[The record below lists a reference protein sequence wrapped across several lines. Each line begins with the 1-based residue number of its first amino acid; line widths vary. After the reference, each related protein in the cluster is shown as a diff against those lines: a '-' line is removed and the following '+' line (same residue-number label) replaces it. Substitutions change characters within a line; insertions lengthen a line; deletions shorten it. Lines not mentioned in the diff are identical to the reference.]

1 MSSEA
6 KVTGTPTS
14 PAHDAFLL
22 MFATTDMVSLFWQ
35 PLLKGV
41 GRWQLELAQAGAKQS
56 RAAIEFGQRMTRVTN
71 PIDLVNAQMLYW
83 QQIGQV
89 YSNASQNLTQALERA
104 TEPPA
109 DVEIF
114 PVVNPVVKKRRHDTL
129 RLEDLSPQHGHEDQ
143 RKVA

>member
-1 MSSEA
+1 MSLEGKGIGA
-6 KVTGTPTS
+6 PTS
-14 PAHDAFLL
+14 PTHDAFQLA
-22 MFATTDMVSLFWQ
+22 FETADIFSLFWQ

-56 RAAIEFGQRMTRVTN
+56 RAAIEFGQRMTRVTS
-71 PIDLVNAQMLYW
+71 PIDVVNAQMLYW

-89 YSNASQNLTQALERA
+89 YSDANQNLTQALARA

-109 DVEIF
+109 GIEIL
-114 PVVNPVVKKRRHDTL
+114 PVQKKRPHDTM
-129 RLEDLSPQHGHEDQ
+129 RLEDLTPPRGYEDQ

>member
-1 MSSEA
+1 MSSGA
-6 KVTGTPTS
+6 KVTGAPTS

-22 MFATTDMVSLFWQ
+22 MFETTDMVSLFWQ
-35 PLLKGV
+35 PLFKGV

-71 PIDLVNAQMLYW
+71 PIDVVNAHMLYW

-89 YSNASQNLTQALERA
+89 YSDANQNLTQALARA

-109 DVEIF
+109 GIEIL
-114 PVVNPVVKKRRHDTL
+114 PVQKKRPHDTM
-129 RLEDLSPQHGHEDQ
+129 RLEDLTPPRGYEDQ